1 MIDLTKYNLSDEDLE
16 FLDML
21 KGDLEYLNENL
32 LEYNGI
38 AFSIEPCDC
47 KIVVYTDDE
56 VFETFENFDDLLL
69 NFKIDGVPMIEL
81 IKDIDFA

>member
-1 MIDLTKYNLSDEDLE
+1 MIDLTKYNLDDDDLE
-16 FLDML
+16 FLDRL
-21 KGDLEYLNENL
+21 KGDLECLNENL

-38 AFSIEPCDC
+38 TFSVEPCEG

-69 NFKIDGVPMIEL
+69 KFKINGVPMIEL
-81 IKDIDFA
+81 IKDLDFA